1 MNTELSILNLSG
13 NKIKKI
19 SNLQNLT
26 KLENFYI
33 DKNLIE
39 DIENLRGLLECP
51 SISAVLFYNLV
62 GHASK
67 LYRERPY

>member
-1 MNTELSILNLSG
+1 MNKELSILNFSG

-19 SNLQNLT
+19 SNLQNLS

-39 DIENLRGLLECP
+39 DIEDIRGLLDCP
-51 SISAVLFYNLV
+51 SISAV
-62 GHASK
+62 
-67 LYRERPY
+67 